1 MEMRREKGTKHMK
14 IDIIRAWKDEEYRN
28 SLSSEEQAML
38 PANPAGALELSD
50 ADLEGIHGAGGD
62 HVNTN
67 AAICLQSVLI
77 FCLTINGNCGNA

>member
-1 MEMRREKGTKHMK
+1 MK

-50 ADLEGIHGAGGD
+50 AELGSVHGAKCD
-62 HVNTN
+62 YVNTN

-77 FCLTINGNCGNA
+77 ACITINGNCGNA